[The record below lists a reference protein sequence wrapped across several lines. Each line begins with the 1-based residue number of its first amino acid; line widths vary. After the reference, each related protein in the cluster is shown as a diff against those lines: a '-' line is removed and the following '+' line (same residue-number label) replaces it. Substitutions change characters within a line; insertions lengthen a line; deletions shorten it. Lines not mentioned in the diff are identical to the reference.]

1 MKKIIL
7 GFLLVLCSLSVWAR
21 TDEVMIIKN
30 DIDSN
35 IVIISIDSDSSGKFL
50 EMRKLQ
56 VTADKKKL
64 ADERF
69 SLKDLSKGATALVRK
84 GKEVVKIKFSSN
96 FDSMYG
102 GSFDMDYLYNGING
116 TRKQLQLD
124 LGKNGSKWEVTKG
137 NKVAKNLNVIAK
149 RAAIVGAIGIE
160 EIKF

>member
-1 MKKIIL
+1 
-7 GFLLVLCSLSVWAR
+7 
-21 TDEVMIIKN
+21 
-30 DIDSN
+30 
-35 IVIISIDSDSSGKFL
+35 
-50 EMRKLQ
+50 
-56 VTADKKKL
+56 L